1 MLLHIKRCPVLYIH
15 RFITT
20 SRMLRSLPSVRTRS
34 AGRPIMPPTSL
45 RSDAAVRHIS
55 QGQPARQQLTALRW
69 LQAVWT
75 RKIGRS
81 NPDASDRSFIDT
93 DHAASESTKVVART
107 RRGVL
112 KELHHERAARSGAYF
127 RTSHLARELQVR
139 SPHRACS
146 LAHELQ
152 LLQAHP
158 NPKLGESR
166 PFPNGSGLHRSDW
179 TNFFT
184 AEPCPGASSSSRR
197 RKAQRHPN
205 GVPGGAN
212 PSIVP
217 AFYVQQREWQAK
229 AAAIERSAQLEAQA
243 RATVGGIDPAI
254 LDRAA
259 QPAADSAGSP
269 RLSLVHHIT
278 RAQVQELYRLAV
290 AAGQRSDP
298 DKVAQL
304 IDRYE
309 RQPAAPGPS
318 ANVPLSMCGGAW
330 SSDPAGGTC
339 SSGDACWF

>member
-1 MLLHIKRCPVLYIH
+1 
-15 RFITT
+15 
-20 SRMLRSLPSVRTRS
+20 MLRSLPSVRMLP
-34 AGRPIMPPTSL
+34 AGRSIMPLAPL
-45 RSDAAVRHIS
+45 RTNAPAVRHIS
-55 QGQPARQQLTALRW
+55 QGKSARQQLTALRW

-75 RKIGRS
+75 CKIGRS
-81 NPDASDRSFIDT
+81 NPDASDRSLIDT

-112 KELHHERAARSGAYF
+112 KELHHERAARSRAYF

-166 PFPNGSGLHRSDW
+166 PFPNGSSLHRSDW

-184 AEPCPGASSSSRR
+184 PEPSPGASPSSRK

-205 GVPGGAN
+205 AVPGGAN
-212 PSIVP
+212 PTIVP
-217 AFYVQQREWQAK
+217 AFYVQQQVRQAK
-229 AAAIERSAQLEAQA
+229 AAATERSVQLEA
-243 RATVGGIDPAI
+243 RATVGGVDPAI

-278 RAQVQELYRLAV
+278 RAQVQELHRLAV